1 MKYSR
6 PGGMPPSEQEKI
18 RRRLGGH
25 KNENASGA
33 TQEAPEILAGSEPSS
48 ELKGEG
54 MELSP
59 EVLAAAEHNRR
70 NREAVR
76 QLEAETDKVE
86 AEAAAEAAVQAED
99 PVNGEEPLPASDA
112 ALLE

>member
-1 MKYSR
+1 MTHIYSR
-6 PGGMPPSEQEKI
+6 PGGMTPHEQDKI
-18 RRRLGGH
+18 RRRLGGT

-33 TQEAPEILAGSEPSS
+33 TQEAPPILAGSTPSS

-59 EVLAAAEHNRR
+59 EVLAAAEHNRK
-70 NREAVR
+70 NREALR
-76 QLEAETDKVE
+76 
-86 AEAAAEAAVQAED
+86 AAEAPVEVPVEVPAED
-99 PVNGEEPLPASDA
+99 PVNGEDPTPVTDA